1 MRNARLITAAVV
13 ALATVATLALAGP
26 AAAAKY
32 CNQQPNLRHERGHR
46 PGLRCERARQ
56 RPEQPRQ
63 GHRGGRPGHVLAPR
77 RVLVPVV
84 LPTTRSS

>member
-1 MRNARLITAAVV
+1 MARAAPTATMRRSHPSTDEGAPHMRNARLITAAVV

-46 PGLRCERARQ
+46 PGL
-56 RPEQPRQ
+56 
-63 GHRGGRPGHVLAPR
+63 
-77 RVLVPVV
+77 
-84 LPTTRSS
+84 